1 MTLAATFLGGAR
13 SRLLP
18 ASVPF
23 GFFAA
28 AVVFHLLAWL
38 ALFAGADEVAT
49 FTGGLGLPLAAIHLL
64 TLGTFAMTAM
74 GAAFQLLPVA
84 TRQPLV
90 SVWPTRL
97 ALWLLVSGVPLLAFG
112 MATGAPAALWA
123 GATGATA
130 GLASAG
136 AVIADNLRRA
146 RDMPIVAAHGWVA
159 IAALIGLA
167 AAGIALIADFGDGFL
182 ADHQAVALLHVIV
195 AAYGFMGFLVLGFS
209 HVLLPMFALSPLPPA
224 TPAWWGYG
232 LAVAALLTAAM
243 AALASDGRA
252 LAAAAALGLA
262 AVALHLW
269 LMAWIVR
276 KRLRKR
282 LDLSLRVMH
291 LAWILLPAGLLIALM
306 LAAGIAVP
314 GGTTLF
320 GFLLLGGW
328 LLTFLT
334 GVLQRIMPFLASMHT
349 AKLAGKPPLIS
360 ELTAA
365 VPLRIHALCHAAAL
379 ALISA
384 GIGLDQTLAIRA
396 GAASGTA
403 GALAFGW
410 FALRI
415 VLRLRR
421 AAAL

>member
-23 GFFAA
+23 AFFAA

-49 FTGGLGLPLAAIHLL
+49 FSGGFGLPLAAIHLL

-84 TRQPLV
+84 TRQPLH

-97 ALWLLVSGVPLLAFG
+97 AFWLLVPGVPLLAFG
-112 MATGAPAALWA
+112 MTTGAPAPLWA
-123 GATGATA
+123 GAIGATA
-130 GLASAG
+130 GLATAG

-146 RDMPIVAAHGWVA
+146 RDMPVVAAHGWIA
-159 IAALIGLA
+159 IAALIGLT
-167 AAGIALIADFGDGFL
+167 AAGIALIADFRGGFL
-182 ADHQAVALLHVIV
+182 ADHQAVALAHVIV
-195 AAYGFMGFLVLGFS
+195 AAYGFMGFLALGFS
-209 HVLLPMFALSPLPPA
+209 HILLPMFALSPLPPVR
-224 TPAWWGYG
+224 PAWWSYG
-232 LAVAALLTAAM
+232 LAVAALLIATAA
-243 AALASDGRA
+243 AFTADAHL
-252 LAAAAALGLA
+252 LAAAALLGLA

-291 LAWILLPAGLLIALM
+291 LAWILLPAGPLIGLM
-306 LAAGIAVP
+306 LATGIAVP
-314 GGTTLF
+314 GGATLF

-349 AKLAGKPPLIS
+349 AKLAGKAPLVS
-360 ELTAA
+360 ELTA
-365 VPLRIHALCHAAAL
+365 VGPLRIHAVCHAAAL
-379 ALISA
+379 AVISA
-384 GIGLDQTLAIRA
+384 GIGLDQTTAIRA
-396 GAASGTA
+396 GAASGIA

-410 FALRI
+410 FAVRI

-421 AAAL
+421 AQAL